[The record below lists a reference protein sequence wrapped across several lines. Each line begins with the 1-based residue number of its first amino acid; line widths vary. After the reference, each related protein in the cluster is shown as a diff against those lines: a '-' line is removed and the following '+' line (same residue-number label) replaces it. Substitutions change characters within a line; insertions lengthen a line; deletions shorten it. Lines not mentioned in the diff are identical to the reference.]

1 MFLCAK
7 VCFFV
12 FQVFS
17 GFGGN
22 FQDLR
27 GPGEVSKPRKGI
39 DGRRQ
44 KRPREDFG
52 GP

>member
-1 MFLCAK
+1 MFFVFF

-12 FQVFS
+12 SQVFS
-17 GFGGN
+17 VFGGN

-27 GPGEVSKPRKGI
+27 GPGEVSKPGKGI

-44 KRPREDFG
+44 KRPEDFFG